1 MPPYDDGDEDIMPHS
16 SMEAERSLPL
26 HSLKINNGRELNR
39 KGDFVSLRE
48 HLSKPLDE
56 KDEKAAVKSNPNV
69 PEHDALDLKGKR
81 KNSGSGLFA
90 KLRSSFSRRRS
101 NSSVSHIFAIEDVR
115 YSDEVTTVDKF
126 RQILLE
132 ENLLPEK
139 HDDYHKLLR

>member
-1 MPPYDDGDEDIMPHS
+1 MLHS

-26 HSLKINNGRELNR
+26 HSLRIKNGRELNR
-39 KGDFVSLRE
+39 KGVSLRE

-56 KDEKAAVKSNPNV
+56 KDEKAAVKSNPSV
-69 PEHDALDLKGKR
+69 TEHDALDLKGKR
-81 KNSGSGLFA
+81 KNSGSSLFA

-115 YSDEVTTVDKF
+115 YSDEVAIVDKF
-126 RQILLE
+126 REILLE